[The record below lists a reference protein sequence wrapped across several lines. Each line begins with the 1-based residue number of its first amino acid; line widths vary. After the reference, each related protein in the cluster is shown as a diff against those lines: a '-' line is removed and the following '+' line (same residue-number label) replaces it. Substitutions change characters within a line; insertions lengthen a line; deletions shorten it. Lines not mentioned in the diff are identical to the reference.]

1 MSAWYYAALSTRP
14 KKPID
19 DVYFCAALDPTQ
31 HIVLYIHTHIHLPRE
46 GANATAF
53 EIMAATAATT
63 KVTRTI
69 LTAIMLVI
77 VFFIWKF
84 MSVLSMWIFSLPRI
98 ENAFF
103 RFEEGAKNKY
113 STPIDKN
120 DDDNDA

>member
-1 MSAWYYAALSTRP
+1 
-14 KKPID
+14 
-19 DVYFCAALDPTQ
+19 
-31 HIVLYIHTHIHLPRE
+31 
-46 GANATAF
+46 
-53 EIMAATAATT
+53 MAATAATT

-69 LTAIMLVI
+69 LTAIMLVVAI
-77 VFFIWKF
+77 FIFYLEILCLLRCCGFF
-84 MSVLSMWIFSLPRI
+84 SRI